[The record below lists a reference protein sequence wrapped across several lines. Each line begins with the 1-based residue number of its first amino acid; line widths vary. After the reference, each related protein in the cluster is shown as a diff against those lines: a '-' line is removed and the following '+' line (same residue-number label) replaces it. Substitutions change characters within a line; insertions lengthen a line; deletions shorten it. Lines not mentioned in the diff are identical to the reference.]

1 MALALEGRTR
11 VVWDA
16 LLTGVPFGIFKMGTG
31 YFLWTFQGMSIAV
44 LLIAW
49 GIVDLGLNLVAAFW
63 PRPLPYCLL
72 SAFGRSLDRLD
83 ILESNNRFEPILLA
97 VDSLLS
103 FVLISGMI
111 WFHAIPELGFPL
123 SRIWE
128 FAVVCQVMGVGISR
142 VLYVIQNPVNS

>member
-31 YFLWTFQGMSIAV
+31 YFLWTFHGVWLAV
-44 LLIAW
+44 LLIGW
-49 GIVDLGLNLVAAFW
+49 GIIDLGLNLIAAVW

-72 SAFGRSLDRLD
+72 SAFGRWLDRL
-83 ILESNNRFEPILLA
+83 EGTNRYEPILLA
-97 VDSLLS
+97 VDTLLS

-128 FAVVCQVMGVGISR
+128 FAVVCQIIGVGVSR
-142 VLYVIQNPVNS
+142 VLYVINNPVNS